1 MSRTALALETDAGK
15 SSSARMGSGVRV
27 SKPGD
32 THEVEADRVA
42 DTVLRGGS
50 VPGWSL
56 AAKGFDGI
64 QRKPAESHGDA
75 VAQAE
80 QALLASAEGRAAIA
94 KVTAGAAA
102 GMVVTGAAAA
112 GVVAALATGRKG
124 TAGAASIALD
134 GIHPGL
140 SLKVA
145 REGGAGGAAVALS
158 YTPKTEGKHA
168 APGKHAGPKVVE
180 KPEVKSAPHPARDD
194 KAVTSGASQHGA
206 AVHEGGKKE
215 ELTVHR
221 KAEQGEAIYT
231 GSAEVDSVLR
241 SPGREMEPATRR
253 EMESRIG
260 FDFGRVRLHTDE
272 RAGESARGLSARAYT
287 VGSDVVFAPGRYA
300 PQTTEGRHLL
310 AHELTHVVQQTSGA
324 ERGRAAGLH
333 VAKPAARVVQRAW
346 AGRDIPGVGWLLDKV
361 KGLKGY
367 SLFCV
372 VIGKDLIDDQEVE
385 RNATTLTKGVLNL
398 FDGGPALYE
407 KLQKAKG
414 ALETAYKWLTGE
426 IDRLGLSEKYFS
438 DLLDKAW
445 AAVDKWHPFDSWE
458 RVKGLLKEPLDKLL
472 ELAGEIAKKVMD
484 FILEA
489 ALDAFPAGRKVYG
502 ILKKAGDAITKI
514 LADPLSFAKNL
525 FAAVQEGFK
534 NFGLNILEHLGEGLK
549 KWIFEELAIKGVTIP
564 TEFTFASV
572 LKLVLQVL
580 GLTYEQRRPQL
591 VEKLGEPAVEFF
603 ETTAK
608 VLDRVRKEGFSAIWE
623 MVKEKASSIFDS
635 LIGSIKE
642 WVVKQI
648 VTRGLLM
655 VAALANPIGD
665 FIEIVGSIYET
676 LEFIVEKASKL
687 VDLVETVVNALS
699 DIVAG
704 AIGPAAKKV
713 EDSLAKTIPLLLRF
727 LAGLLHLSGIGA
739 SIRKIIDD
747 VRKPIDD
754 VIGKVLDFIVE
765 KAKGLWEAGKAAF
778 TAGLEKV
785 KNWWTK
791 PRKFNYGEEQHEL
804 VIKGKPD
811 HPEVVVHSGEE
822 KPLQQFVT
830 DVKAPAGKKQK
841 ILATAK
847 SLSWKEGEAQKPSDD
862 VQGSAKFDQLTNEMA
877 GLKPLGPHPSDVR
890 DNKPKHEIGSAD
902 SAEAFLSTSV
912 TEGTKAQGDNTDPPD
927 PAAWT
932 DLGYLRGRKEKN
944 YIRGHLIHNEFGG
957 HAKWPNLMPITNGAN
972 QRMYHK
978 VEKQLK
984 KAIKDKNNIHAY
996 HYAVKAHYE
1005 PNALPPVKP
1014 DDTEDVQHDR
1024 ARLADARLVSLS
1036 WTVKDAQFDEGLKS
1050 WKETDETPRDQD
1062 NNAFPATVTADSQPA
1077 NVR

>member
-1 MSRTALALETDAGK
+1 MSRAAFALETDAGK
-15 SSSARMGSGVRV
+15 SSSARMSSGVRV

-42 DTVLRGGS
+42 DTVVRGGS
-50 VPGWSL
+50 VPRWSL

-94 KVTAGAAA
+94 KVTAGAAS

-180 KPEVKSAPHPARDD
+180 KPEMKAAPRPARDD
-194 KAVTSGASQHGA
+194 KAVTNGAPKHGA
-206 AVHEGGKKE
+206 VVHEDGKKE

-221 KAEQGEAIYT
+221 KAERAEAMYT

-241 SPGREMEPATRR
+241 SPGWEMEPATRR

-260 FDFGRVRLHTDE
+260 FDFGRVRLHTDA
-272 RAGESARGLSARAYT
+272 RAGESAQGLSARAYT

-333 VAKPAARVVQRAW
+333 VAKPAARTVQRAW

-372 VIGKDLIDDQEVE
+372 VIGKDLIDDREVE
-385 RNATTLTKGVLNL
+385 RNATTLTKGVLDL

-445 AAVDKWHPFDSWE
+445 AAVDKWHPLDSWE

-549 KWIFEELAIKGVTIP
+549 KWIFDELAIKGVTIP
-564 TEFTFASV
+564 TEFTFASI

-676 LEFIVEKASKL
+676 LEFIVEKASQL

-754 VIGKVLDFIVE
+754 VIGKVLDFIVD
-765 KAKGLWEAGKAAF
+765 KAKPLWEAGKAAF
-778 TAGLEKV
+778 TERLEAIKD
-785 KNWWTK
+785 WWTK
-791 PRKFNYGEEQHEL
+791 PAPFEFGDEKHEL
-804 VIKGKPD
+804 QVEGEGDKPEVFVYSAKTSLMNFLKAHGASQKQIDKAMGLVKGLKWKSGGVTTNETKGKSYD
-811 HPEVVVHSGEE
+811 N
-822 KPLQQFVT
+822 FVELT
-830 DVKAPAGKKQK
+830 KLMNGLRSKNPPAGK
-841 ILATAK
+841 AFDT
-847 SLSWKEGEAQKPSDD
+847 KPRH
-862 VQGSAKFDQLTNEMA
+862 QYGA
-877 GLKPLGPHPSDVR
+877 G
-890 DNKPKHEIGSAD
+890 NW
-902 SAEAFLSTSV
+902 AEAYLSKNLPTD
-912 TEGTKAQGDNTDPPD
+912 GTKASGDSTDPPD
-927 PAAWT
+927 PAAWV
-932 DLGYLRGRKEKN
+932 DLGYRLDQSEGN
-944 YIRGHLIHNEFGG
+944 YVRGHLVHNEFGG
-957 HAKWPNLMPITNGAN
+957 HAKWENLMPITNGAN

-984 KAIKDKNNIHAY
+984 DLTTDPKNYHSYHYEVHANYNIHPLP
-996 HYAVKAHYE
+996 KAGTPKE
-1005 PNALPPVKP
+1005 
-1014 DDTEDVQHDR
+1014 R
-1024 ARLADARLVSLS
+1024 ADSAEKRLVSLS
-1036 WTVKDAQFDEGLKS
+1036 WTVKDAYFD
-1050 WKETDETPRDQD
+1050 TDD
-1062 NNAFPATVTADSQPA
+1062 NQWHTTRKPPLDASDNTLPSSVVKDSEPATAH
-1077 NVR
+1077 

>member
-1 MSRTALALETDAGK
+1 MSRAAFALETDAGK
-15 SSSARMGSGVRV
+15 SSSTRMGSGVRV

-42 DTVLRGGS
+42 DTVVRGGS

-64 QRKPAESHGDA
+64 HRKPAESHEDA

-80 QALLASAEGRAAIA
+80 QALLSSAEGRAAIA
-94 KVTAGAAA
+94 KVTAGAAS
-102 GMVVTGAAAA
+102 GMVITGSAAA

-124 TAGAASIALD
+124 TAGGAAIALD

-140 SLKVA
+140 SVKVA

-168 APGKHAGPKVVE
+168 APGKSAGPKVVE
-180 KPEVKSAPHPARDD
+180 KPEVKAAPHPAHDD
-194 KAVTSGASQHGA
+194 KTVTHAAPQHAA
-206 AVHEGGKKE
+206 AVHEESKKKE

-221 KAEQGEAIYT
+221 KAERAEAMYT

-241 SPGREMEPATRR
+241 SPGRELEPATRR

-260 FDFGRVRLHTDE
+260 FDFGRVRLHTDA
-272 RAGESARGLSARAYT
+272 RAGESAQGLSARAYT

-324 ERGRAAGLH
+324 ERGRASGLH
-333 VAKPAARVVQRAW
+333 VAKPAARTVQRAW
-346 AGRDIPGVGWLLDKV
+346 AGRDIPGVSWLLDKV

-398 FDGGPALYE
+398 FDGGPALFE

-445 AAVDKWHPFDSWE
+445 SAVSIVHPGESWE

-489 ALDAFPAGRKVYG
+489 ALDAFPAGRKIYG

-525 FAAVQEGFK
+525 FAAVQQGFK
-534 NFGLNILEHLGEGLK
+534 NFGINILDHLGDGLK

-564 TEFTFASV
+564 TEFTFASI
-572 LKLVLQVL
+572 LRLVLQVL

-608 VLDRVRKEGFSAIWE
+608 VLDRVRKEGFSAIWD

-765 KAKGLWEAGKAAF
+765 KAKPLWEAGKAAF
-778 TAGLEKV
+778 TARLEAI

-791 PRKFNYGEEQHEL
+791 PAKFHYGDEEHEL
-804 VIKGKPD
+804 SVEGEGDKP
-811 HPEVVVHSGEE
+811 PEVYVNSDRSRLKVFLADH
-822 KPLQQFVT
+822 
-830 DVKAPAGKKQK
+830 KATPKQTK
-841 ILATAK
+841 DALALAK
-847 SLSWKEGEAQKPSDD
+847 GLSWKEGELESQSKKAAGYDNFVKLTKLMDNLKSKYPLKSVVNDRNSVHSDY
-862 VQGSAKFDQLTNEMA
+862 GSA
-877 GLKPLGPHPSDVR
+877 V
-890 DNKPKHEIGSAD
+890 SAD
-902 SAEAFLSTSV
+902 AFLSPELLTGS
-912 TEGTKAQGDNTDPPD
+912 GPGGRDPI
-927 PAAWT
+927 AWT
-932 DLGYLRGRKEKN
+932 DLGYLLPPN
-944 YIRGHLIHNEFGG
+944 PPYYVRGHLISEKLGG
-957 HAKWPNLMPITNGAN
+957 RGEWTNLMPITNTAN
-972 QRMYHK
+972 GEMERK
-978 VEKQLK
+978 VEGPLK
-984 KAIKDKNNIHAY
+984 EAVAKKNNSNYY
-996 HYAVKAHYE
+996 HYSVKARYANPE
-1005 PNALPPVKP
+1005 VPSMQSAT
-1014 DDTEDVQHDR
+1014 TEKLKEKR
-1024 ARLADARLVSLS
+1024 ADKAEQRLVSLS
-1036 WTVKDAQFDEGLKS
+1036 WTVTAAENDSGEWKATKGAPLDA
-1050 WKETDETPRDQD
+1050 D
-1062 NNAFPATVTADSQPA
+1062 NKPMAAA
-1077 NVR
+1077 VRSDKIDPKQR